1 MGWVLVVYYRLMITL
16 DNLQILR
23 AGIPQSTSSVTF
35 CPGNVNQTEL
45 TKENVLFWEREWSP
59 SCTHR
64 EEVKLTQFQNW
75 SLRDGEGEKIDR
87 NITSIGFQWWRICS
101 KCMEAC
107 LSREWVD
114 VWWEWWV
121 EGSSGERAKP
131 GRRWSEWEARA
142 LSRVT
147 EPPLAGLS
155 LKETKRWE
163 NQQAR
168 LLWSV

>member
-1 MGWVLVVYYRLMITL
+1 MITL

-114 VWWEWWV
+114 VWWEWWSLAPV
-121 EGSSGERAKP
+121 ESEPSQVDVGASGKRAPWVGSRSRPWPVSLWKKPRGEKTSKP
-131 GRRWSEWEARA
+131 VSSDQCKSFTG
-142 LSRVT
+142 
-147 EPPLAGLS
+147 
-155 LKETKRWE
+155 
-163 NQQAR
+163 
-168 LLWSV
+168 